1 MKIIRKTLL
10 IAGFSSVLL
19 CSAAFAAEVEIAV
32 NDQNTEETVQT
43 EIQTEA
49 QPQENILAEIIEQTT
64 VKKGIVTVDILNVRS
79 GPTTETEILGK
90 LSLGT
95 TVEILSEGEGWY
107 EINFDSKVAY
117 ICGEYVRVVG
127 STMAE
132 SQNSGIGIVFQIF
145 KLVSFESCGN
155 LRRQR
160 QLYSLSCTGT
170 SS

>member
-64 VKKGIVTVDILNVRS
+64 VKKGIVTVDILNVRI
-79 GPTTETEILGK
+79 T
-90 LSLGT
+90 
-95 TVEILSEGEGWY
+95 WD
-107 EINFDSKVAY
+107 N
-117 ICGEYVRVVG
+117 R
-127 STMAE
+127 
-132 SQNSGIGIVFQIF
+132 
-145 KLVSFESCGN
+145 
-155 LRRQR
+155 
-160 QLYSLSCTGT
+160 
-170 SS
+170 